1 VKSPVLAGVAVE
13 VDAQIACEEVG
24 MMYLVA
30 SQVLGKG
37 RDFLLRGRPEEGA
50 VSSGKMVRHR
60 GIVARRL
67 AKGEPTKEGV
77 ARSRVELVKVAV
89 FSLD

>member
-1 VKSPVLAGVAVE
+1 
-13 VDAQIACEEVG
+13 
-24 MMYLVA
+24 MMDLVA
-30 SQVLGKG
+30 SQLQGKG
-37 RDFLLRGRPEEGA
+37 RDFLLRGRLEEGA
-50 VSSGKMVRHR
+50 VSAGKMVRHR

-67 AKGEPTKEGV
+67 AKGPPTKEGA